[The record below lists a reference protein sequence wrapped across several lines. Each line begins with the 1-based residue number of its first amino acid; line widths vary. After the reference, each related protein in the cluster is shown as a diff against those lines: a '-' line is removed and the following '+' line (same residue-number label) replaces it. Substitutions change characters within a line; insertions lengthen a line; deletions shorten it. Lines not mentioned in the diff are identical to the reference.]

1 VPSVKADELRH
12 LFNLHRRPSF
22 RSAAV
27 SNVGTEASGSIP
39 AGVLGGCAGPSARQ
53 RR

>member
-22 RSAAV
+22 RSAAA
-27 SNVGTEASGSIP
+27 SNIDTKASGFVP
-39 AGVLGGCAGPSARQ
+39 AAV
-53 RR
+53 